1 MNIIRDE
8 EGFGIFMIP
17 LFVDWGVRRCN
28 VKGCTEKP
36 TTIITQLAE
45 GAPVSGWCESH
56 YQAFKSSGRFEG
68 TLIFDDYDAF
78 TASNTA
84 CTRLETGAANSDG
97 ESNTAVSSG

>member
-28 VKGCTEKP
+28 VKDCVEKP

-45 GAPVSGWCESH
+45 GAPVSGWCEDH

-68 TLIFDDYDAF
+68 TLVFDDFDAF
-78 TASNTA
+78 PASITAR
-84 CTRLETGAANSDG
+84 TRQEPGCAKS
-97 ESNTAVSSG
+97 ESECQPAVSCG